1 MRWIRGMTMV
11 EILSLAVM
19 CAAVLAAFSPRTAIH
34 RPRDPEAQLRV
45 NLAEVRNAL
54 LVFYNDMGAYPV
66 DLSDLTTTEPPQIG
80 LDRWARPTAINP
92 DYYSG
97 PYLREIPKCPISGE
111 ELEYYCDP
119 KTGEMKVRSPAS
131 GIGSNGRPYRD
142 W

>member
-19 CAAVLAAFSPRTAIH
+19 GVAVLAAFSPRIALH

-45 NLAEVRNAL
+45 SLAEVRNAL
-54 LVFYNDMGAYPV
+54 LVFYHDTGAYPV
-66 DLSDLTTTEPPQIG
+66 DLSDLTATEPPQIG
-80 LDRWARPTAINP
+80 LDRWGRPSLINP

-119 KTGEMKVRSPAS
+119 KTGEMKVRSPAP
-131 GIGSNGRPYRD
+131 GIGSNGRPYRE